1 MASAAANR
9 SPVHPRHREWR
20 PQQPRPTRRVPPVK
34 DPLLEP
40 WWSGLRVL
48 AHFAAVPDEGGPARL
63 SLRDEDGDEAT
74 DAAPEAAAA
83 LRDSV
88 MALDAV
94 IDGVLTRQATLG
106 GVGNSMVLEAQV
118 SNLAFILP
126 TRPDATFRRRVGTAG
141 GLAFVALDLLSVD
154 GQDLLDLP
162 LLERK
167 RQLESLF
174 VESDLV
180 RLSPVVRPPLLPWLN
195 SWKSAGFRGLLM
207 KAANSRYRPGELT
220 DEWAT
225 VERVNT

>member
-1 MASAAANR
+1 MASTMPDQPA
-9 SPVHPRHREWR
+9 VHPRHRDWR
-20 PQQPRPTRRVPPVK
+20 PQNPRPTRRVPPIR

-48 AHFAAVPDEGGPARL
+48 AHFAAQPPDGGPPRL
-63 SLRDEDGDEAT
+63 SLRDEEGDEAS
-74 DAAPEAAAA
+74 DVAPAAAEA

-94 IDGVLTRQATLG
+94 IDGVVTRQATLG
-106 GVGNSMVLEAQV
+106 GVGNSMVIEAQV

-126 TRPDATFRRRVGTAG
+126 TQPDATFRRRAGTPRE
-141 GLAFVALDLLSVD
+141 LAFVALDLLSVD

-180 RLSPVVRPPLLPWLN
+180 RLSPVVRPPIRPWLN
-195 SWKSAGFRGLLM
+195 SWKSAGFRGLLI

-225 VERVNT
+225 VERVSG